1 MIMGMTQVTQKW
13 RQSSILVHHTH
24 YYMILRERGICG
36 TFDWVSSRIIWGIT
50 VSSPRPSQQKGIL
63 MGFLSSTFGPGIIP
77 LRTYT
82 QQGGAPSG
90 RPSETLWEKTG
101 GGNRQPSREPSMWS
115 SIRMSRQTTCPVHA
129 HPPGEGGQGSHV
141 SRAFHRLCPRET
153 ITEQAS
159 VGEHCWLSTRRC
171 TVVTALSCLSEGP
184 GAPSVHGPGVF
195 H

>member
-1 MIMGMTQVTQKW
+1 MIMRMTQVTQKW

-101 GGNRQPSREPSMWS
+101 GGTDS
-115 SIRMSRQTTCPVHA
+115 
-129 HPPGEGGQGSHV
+129 PPGSQVCDHPSGCPDRQHALFMHTLQVKEV
-141 SRAFHRLCPRET
+141 RAPML
-153 ITEQAS
+153 A
-159 VGEHCWLSTRRC
+159 VLSTDS
-171 TVVTALSCLSEGP
+171 AQEKQLLNK
-184 GAPSVHGPGVF
+184 HL
-195 H
+195 